1 MQSNLTNTGF
11 RKSGN
16 DSSTAFEL
24 KTVLSENLVRHGASN
39 EILSDDLPDLKN
51 MASTGVEQVRLEG
64 AVPARSGGR
73 PEQVI
78 PRSLTGID
86 SMMRNDHANADGRP
100 EQVNPSAFHESSSH

>member
-39 EILSDDLPDLKN
+39 EISESPFSDWN
-51 MASTGVEQVRLEG
+51 
-64 AVPARSGGR
+64 
-73 PEQVI
+73 
-78 PRSLTGID
+78 
-86 SMMRNDHANADGRP
+86 
-100 EQVNPSAFHESSSH
+100 